1 MWPNNSIISI
11 HKILSA
17 AFARLCLLFCGPKR
31 PPPWAPC
38 RVYFTPP
45 HTQLHWQYPRARGTL
60 SVCREGSSRFACVH
74 QGIGFLATDLSLLF
88 SNISDQD
95 QRTQTWI
102 FHWAALYRTIWPMV
116 ELGSV
121 RIFHQRLSLVRI
133 YGLGLLWHQ
142 KQVITT

>member
-1 MWPNNSIISI
+1 MRPNNGIISI
-11 HKILSA
+11 YKILSA

-60 SVCREGSSRFACVH
+60 LVCREGSSRFACVH

-95 QRTQTWI
+95 QRTQAWI
-102 FHWAALYRTIWPMV
+102 FHLGGIVLYRTVRPMV
-116 ELGSV
+116 DLGSV

-133 YGLGLLWHQ
+133 YGLGLLRRQ
-142 KQVITT
+142 KQ